1 MANFLQN
8 LLGPLC
14 SVETV
19 FTPSQRPPVT
29 VKGENGRPETLQ
41 LYTANDTVSG
51 EIHITPAPGKKVEH
65 QGMKVELLGTIE
77 LFFDRGNTY
86 DFCAMG
92 TPLAGRCGRWWQSE
106 SPEFHLS
113 QCASWSRLAS

>member
-14 SVETV
+14 TIDVV
-19 FTPSQRPPVT
+19 FSPSGRAPTT
-29 VKGENGRPETLQ
+29 VKGENGKAETLP
-41 LYTANDTVSG
+41 LYSANDTVSG
-51 EIHITPAPGKKVEH
+51 EIHVTPAPGKKVEH

-92 TPLAGRCGRWWQSE
+92 ESVSATRDAIRCRLHTRG
-106 SPEFHLS
+106 
-113 QCASWSRLAS
+113 AS